1 MQTTNV
7 PPAATATHAA
17 TATTV
22 DTVAA
27 SPDSD
32 LATLRRKLPPM
43 SGLLLVLALLV
54 LWEASARFGWV
65 ESRNWPPFS
74 QVLLAL
80 RDGIA
85 SGEFPALV
93 GNTVGFM
100 LVGCAAGS
108 LAAVGLGLVLGLSP
122 WLQRFFSP
130 LIETLRPIPIS
141 AIVPPLILF
150 LGVGDAL
157 KIFIVAFSSFFP
169 VLINTVAGVRDGS
182 DVLRQ
187 TARTLRL
194 SRSATVWKIVLPGA
208 LPSIFAGLRTSLGIA
223 LVVAIIAEMVAGA
236 SGVGYFIVQ
245 AQYAMQPAP
254 MYAAVVCLSVV
265 GYALNR
271 AVLRLEKRALP
282 WHGVA

>member
-1 MQTTNV
+1 MQTTN
-7 PPAATATHAA
+7 AAT
-17 TATTV
+17 V
-22 DTVAA
+22 NTVAA
-27 SPDSD
+27 SRGTEFNAPH
-32 LATLRRKLPPM
+32 RRLPPM
-43 SGLLLVLALLV
+43 SGLLLVLALLA

-85 SGEFPALV
+85 SAEFPALV

-100 LVGCAAGS
+100 LVGYAAGS
-108 LAAVGLGLVLGLSP
+108 LAAVGLGLALGSSP

-130 LIETLRPIPIS
+130 LVETLRPIPIS

-182 DVLRQ
+182 EVLRQ

-282 WHGVA
+282 WHGAA